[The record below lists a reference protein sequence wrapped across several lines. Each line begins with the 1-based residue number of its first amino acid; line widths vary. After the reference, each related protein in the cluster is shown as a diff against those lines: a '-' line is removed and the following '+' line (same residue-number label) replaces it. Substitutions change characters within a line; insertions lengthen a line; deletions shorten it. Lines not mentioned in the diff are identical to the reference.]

1 MYNSPYWFDT
11 THYWI
16 DYPHLHTSRSMKY
29 YYLMQMSFWFQQLYT
44 IHTEKRRKDHL
55 AMVTHHVVTLILLI
69 TSYIGNFYRVGNAV
83 LCCMD
88 VSDILLAVGCDRNAS
103 GEKLTSF
110 FFWWARRPR
119 F

>member
-11 THYWI
+11 AHYWI
-16 DYPHLHTSRSMKY
+16 DYPHLHTSRGMKY

-69 TSYIGNFYRVGNAV
+69 TSYIGNFFRVGNAV

-88 VSDILLAVGCDRNAS
+88 VSDILLAVSDGRNVS
-103 GEKLTSF
+103 GGGN
-110 FFWWARRPR
+110 
-119 F
+119 